1 MNVTVLPKSAVPW
14 DNIYEE
20 PKMSRF
26 QGRAQMIKRR
36 KLLNGKHR
44 DIGKPSLIQAS

>member
-1 MNVTVLPKSAVPW
+1 MWQFLPKSAVPW
-14 DNIYEE
+14 DNIYGE
-20 PKMSRF
+20 PKMSRL

-44 DIGKPSLIQAS
+44 DIGQPSLIQAS